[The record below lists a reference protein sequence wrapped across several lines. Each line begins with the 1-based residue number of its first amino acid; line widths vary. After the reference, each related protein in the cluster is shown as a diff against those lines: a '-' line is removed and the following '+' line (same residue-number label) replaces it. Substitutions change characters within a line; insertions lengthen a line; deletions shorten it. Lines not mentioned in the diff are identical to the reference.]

1 VTDKYYFGNPL
12 AVKQTPGGLNRS
24 YSSVQNLH
32 KRSARQEHHQSAA
45 SIYQV
50 ITRAKEPQ
58 QLSSTQSG
66 SGDSN
71 QVRNSSRDYYI
82 GNKRESRE
90 GHQPRNSLRALS
102 KQRYPGESYQLRNS
116 SGDLYT
122 SKQRESG
129 NTNQVR
135 KISGELNSSG
145 RSVPKDN
152 VYSSRQKVSGDVDQD
167 RTGLRNVYSSIKPN
181 IERSSVHHPLD
192 KKQNERHTYTD
203 QPKVRKPYPRKG
215 KEYNSGPQEKSAIY
229 STPHRIIYTMDAP
242 VGSPSTK
249 YRTRI
254 LINGDG
260 L

>member
-1 VTDKYYFGNPL
+1 M
-12 AVKQTPGGLNRS
+12 
-24 YSSVQNLH
+24 SSI
-32 KRSARQEHHQSAA
+32 RR
-45 SIYQV
+45 
-50 ITRAKEPQ
+50 
-58 QLSSTQSG
+58 G

-71 QVRNSSRDYYI
+71 QVRNSSGDLYSSK
-82 GNKRESRE
+82 KRESRD
-90 GHQPRNSLRALS
+90 GHQPKNNSRDLS
-102 KQRYPGESYQLRNS
+102 KQRYPGNSYQLRKS

-135 KISGELNSSG
+135 NGSGELNSSV
-145 RSVPKDN
+145 RSVPKKN

-181 IERSSVHHPLD
+181 TERSSVHHLD
-192 KKQNERHTYTD
+192 KKQNERNTYTD
-203 QPKVRKPYPRKG
+203 QPKVRKPYPSKG

-229 STPHRIIYTMDAP
+229 SAPHRIIYTMDAP
-242 VGSPSTK
+242 VGSPSNK

-254 LINGDG
+254 LINGDR